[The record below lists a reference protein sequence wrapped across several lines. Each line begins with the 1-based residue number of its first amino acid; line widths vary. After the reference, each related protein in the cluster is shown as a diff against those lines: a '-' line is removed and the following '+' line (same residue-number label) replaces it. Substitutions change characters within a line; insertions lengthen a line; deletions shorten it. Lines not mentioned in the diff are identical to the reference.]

1 MGLDVVET
9 GRERHDLRAF
19 SLHRSFSPLAGS
31 AITVVETYFAR
42 ELDQA
47 GLPARIVGEVDERS
61 RYRFKPGQARKLA
74 ELSILFN
81 IDNFEGIAAKE
92 LPDGRVRLYVI
103 SDDNFSLSQRTL
115 LFVFDV
121 AKK

>member
-1 MGLDVVET
+1 MRVRQGQLGRDGVDV
-9 GRERHDLRAF
+9 R
-19 SLHRSFSPLAGS
+19 
-31 AITVVETYFAR
+31 
-42 ELDQA
+42 
-47 GLPARIVGEVDERS
+47 LPARIVGEVDERS
-61 RYRFKPGQARKLA
+61 RYRFEPGKARKLA